1 MGLKYTKA
9 DGESLVSAL
18 TANVSSAE
26 EIINDLQEGVNHLT
40 SQLDNPS
47 SGLSGKAYHAANTLF
62 KQIVVPTLSELKSA
76 TTTIQ
81 SELTTY
87 KNSIKA
93 FDRYPDTVYDKEE
106 FERLLNI
113 KRQQKAL
120 TENHINIFMQA
131 LSTALS
137 KTATE
142 NLIFEG
148 KGLESVVNHYE
159 KEIRELEEKKQ
170 ILEEVESQT
179 SSLFEHSLQ
188 DFKQALQGA
197 KALKQGSFD
206 SKGNFTFNKNQDMS
220 WYKKLTGKDVS
231 DSLISKKDDKITL
244 EDLLTGNVSKE
255 NIQTAEDLK
264 NLAKAT
270 GLSLEVVWQM
280 FLTDKKHELNENYQM
295 LKKFI
300 DYSKD
305 QWDKAVKA
313 PVIHDT
319 DKITTTITSWSAV
332 GITVVEIKNETTGEV
347 ISQSNDGFEEFM
359 NSFNGGN
366 GEHDTIINGPSKEEL
381 RQPTIPSSTEIIND
395 TKDSLEGGILNGIA
409 QAIILSKKDAVKT
422 ETTVISGK
430 EYLKNKY
437 NEENSFLEKQRIKE
451 MQQVSGYNGRG
462 N

>member
-9 DGESLVSAL
+9 DGENLVSAL
-18 TANVSSAE
+18 TTNVSSAE

-93 FDRYPDTVYDKEE
+93 FDRYPDAVYDKDE

-231 DSLISKKDDKITL
+231 DSLISKKDDEITL
-244 EDLLTGNVSKE
+244 KDLLEGNVSKE
-255 NIQTAEDLK
+255 NQETLEQLK
-264 NLAKAT
+264 SIAKAT
-270 GLSLEVVWQM
+270 GMSIESVWNL
-280 FLTDKKHELNENYQM
+280 FCKGAKNE
-295 LKKFI
+295 
-300 DYSKD
+300 
-305 QWDKAVKA
+305 WDKASHSWKQPKVSA
-313 PVIHDT
+313 N
-319 DKITTTITSWSAV
+319 DKIVKTVFFTNQGSETVIYNQTTNEVLSISGGGYLEKLITFNATDSGGKAQGNRYV
-332 GITVVEIKNETTGEV
+332 TKNKPEADSEPTKSEKVQQGLKRVYDTYSGAWNSINAAAEFKASYKSDTTKMTGEEYLDEYDKEKLA
-347 ISQSNDGFEEFM
+347 QEEKELEKDWQDM
-359 NSFNGGN
+359 S
-366 GEHDTIINGPSKEEL
+366 NGP
-381 RQPTIPSSTEIIND
+381 
-395 TKDSLEGGILNGIA
+395 
-409 QAIILSKKDAVKT
+409 V
-422 ETTVISGK
+422 
-430 EYLKNKY
+430 KY
-437 NEENSFLEKQRIKE
+437 NN
-451 MQQVSGYNGRG
+451 
-462 N
+462 

>member
-1 MGLKYTKA
+1 MGLKYSKA

-18 TANVSSAE
+18 TTNVSSAE
-26 EIINDLQEGVNHLT
+26 EIINDLQEGVNHLI

-93 FDRYPDTVYDKEE
+93 FDRYPDAVYDKNE

-220 WYKKLTGKDVS
+220 WYKKLTGKDVN
-231 DSLISKKDDKITL
+231 DSLISKKDDEITL
-244 EDLLTGNVSKE
+244 KDLLEGNVSKE
-255 NIQTAEDLK
+255 NQATFEQLK
-264 NLAKAT
+264 KISEAT
-270 GLSLEVVWQM
+270 GMSLQAVWNL
-280 FLTDKKHELNENYQM
+280 FSESKKKEFSENFEDFQ
-295 LKKFI
+295 KFI
-300 DYSKD
+300 KYGKNE
-305 QWDKAVKA
+305 WNKAVKT
-313 PVIHDT
+313 PEVHGDDT
-319 DKITTTITSWSAV
+319 IKIITIYYEYGGTTYTAV
-332 GITVVEIKNETTGEV
+332 YKVNETTNTLLFQSGGGWVDEFKTYNFGADQRDDLYGGDFGE
-347 ISQSNDGFEEFM
+347 
-359 NSFNGGN
+359 
-366 GEHDTIINGPSKEEL
+366 NGPADNKEVFFDGVLGLESAL
-381 RQPTIPSSTEIIND
+381 QIDSEVRKSFKIQED
-395 TKDSLEGGILNGIA
+395 TMSGTKYLESIDN
-409 QAIILSKKDAVKT
+409 
-422 ETTVISGK
+422 
-430 EYLKNKY
+430 
-437 NEENSFLEKQRIKE
+437 
-451 MQQVSGYNGRG
+451 
-462 N
+462 

>member
-18 TANVSSAE
+18 TTNVSSAE

-62 KQIVVPTLSELKSA
+62 KQIVVPTLSELKNA

-81 SELTTY
+81 SELSTY
-87 KNSIKA
+87 SSAIKA
-93 FDRYPDTVYDKEE
+93 FDRYPDSVYDKEE

-159 KEIRELEEKKQ
+159 NEIRELEEKKQ

-231 DSLISKKDDKITL
+231 DSLISKKDDEITL
-244 EDLLTGNVSKE
+244 KDLMEGNVSKE
-255 NIQTAEDLK
+255 NQETLEQLK
-264 NLAKAT
+264 SIAKAT
-270 GLSLEVVWQM
+270 GMKIADVWNM
-280 FLTDKKHELNENYQM
+280 FYKYGKSEYDKTK
-295 LKKFI
+295 I
-300 DYSKD
+300 SKD
-305 QWDKAVKA
+305 ISENDR
-313 PVIHDT
+313 I
-319 DKITTTITSWSAV
+319 
-332 GITVVEIKNETTGEV
+332 VVYNVSYGPKGNPTNGLIVVVNETTKQI
-347 ISQSNDGFEEFM
+347 ISQS
-359 NSFNGGN
+359 GGN
-366 GEHDTIINGPSKEEL
+366 PLESFDDSESDVLSYFPKEFEPDGSIPRPAPAERAASVGGSISKAAG
-381 RQPTIPSSTEIIND
+381 IYN
-395 TKDSLEGGILNGIA
+395 TKSNY
-409 QAIILSKKDAVKT
+409 KV
-422 ETTVISGK
+422 VMNGK
-430 EYLKNKY
+430 EYIEQKKAQEERKKL
-437 NEENSFLEKQRIKE
+437 EENIR
-451 MQQVSGYNGRG
+451 QQQTINPNRQGSSAEDFGG
-462 N
+462 

>member
-81 SELTTY
+81 SELSTY
-87 KNSIKA
+87 SFAIKA
-93 FDRYPDTVYDKEE
+93 FDHYPDSVYDKEE

-131 LSTALS
+131 LSTAVS

-159 KEIRELEEKKQ
+159 KEIQELQDKIQ
-170 ILEEVESQT
+170 ILETVEGQT

-197 KALKQGSFD
+197 KGLKQGSFD
-206 SKGNFTFNKNQDMS
+206 SRGNFTFNKGQNLS
-220 WYKKLTGKDVS
+220 WYQKLTGKNVDN
-231 DSLISKKDDKITL
+231 SLISKKDDEITL
-244 EDLLTGNVSKE
+244 KDLLEGNVSKE
-255 NIQTAEDLK
+255 NQATLEQLK
-264 NLAKAT
+264 SIAKAT
-270 GLSLEVVWQM
+270 GMKIEDVWNM
-280 FLTDKKHELNENYQM
+280 FYKYGKTEYDKTKM
-295 LKKFI
+295 
-300 DYSKD
+300 SKD
-305 QWDKAVKA
+305 IDEC
-313 PVIHDT
+313 
-319 DKITTTITSWSAV
+319 DKI
-332 GITVVEIKNETTGEV
+332 VVYNVSYGPKGDPTNGLIVVVNETTGQI
-347 ISQSNDGFEEFM
+347 ISQS
-359 NSFNGGN
+359 GGN
-366 GEHDTIINGPSKEEL
+366 PLESFDDSESDVLSYFPKE
-381 RQPTIPSSTEIIND
+381 
-395 TKDSLEGGILNGIA
+395 LEGNGNIPRPAPAERAASVGGSVAKAAGIYNTK
-409 QAIILSKKDAVKT
+409 SNY
-422 ETTVISGK
+422 TVTMNGK
-430 EYLKNKY
+430 EYLEQKKEQ
-437 NEENSFLEKQRIKE
+437 EERRKKKIR
-451 MQQVSGYNGRG
+451 RRH
-462 N
+462 

>member
-9 DGESLVSAL
+9 DGESLVSSL

-62 KQIVVPTLSELKSA
+62 KQIVAPTLSELKSA

-81 SELTTY
+81 SELRTY
-87 KNSIKA
+87 KNSIQA
-93 FDRYPDTVYDKEE
+93 FDRYSDAVYDKDE

-131 LSTALS
+131 LNTAVA

-244 EDLLTGNVSKE
+244 KDLLEGNVSKE
-255 NIQTAEDLK
+255 NQETLEQLK
-264 NLAKAT
+264 SIAKAT
-270 GLSLEVVWQM
+270 GMKIEDVWNM
-280 FLTDKKHELNENYQM
+280 FYKYGKSEYDKTKM
-295 LKKFI
+295 
-300 DYSKD
+300 SKD
-305 QWDKAVKA
+305 ISESDR
-313 PVIHDT
+313 I
-319 DKITTTITSWSAV
+319 
-332 GITVVEIKNETTGEV
+332 VVYNVSYGPKGDPTNGLIVVVNETTGQI
-347 ISQSNDGFEEFM
+347 ISQS
-359 NSFNGGN
+359 GGN
-366 GEHDTIINGPSKEEL
+366 PLESFD
-381 RQPTIPSSTEIIND
+381 
-395 TKDSLEGGILNGIA
+395 DSESD
-409 QAIILSKKDAVKT
+409 ILSYFPKEFEPDGSIPRPAPAERAASVGGSIGKAASIYSTKSNYKV
-422 ETTVISGK
+422 VMNGK
-430 EYLKNKY
+430 EYLEQKKEQ
-437 NEENSFLEKQRIKE
+437 EERKRLEESIRKQQTINPNRQGTSSE
-451 MQQVSGYNGRG
+451 DFGG
-462 N
+462 

>member
-18 TANVSSAE
+18 TTNVSSAE

-81 SELTTY
+81 SELMTY

-93 FDRYPDTVYDKEE
+93 FDRYPDAVYDKDE

-131 LSTALS
+131 LSTAVA

-179 SSLFEHSLQ
+179 ISLFEHSLQ

-197 KALKQGSFD
+197 KSLKQGSFD
-206 SKGNFTFNKNQDMS
+206 SKGNFTFNKSQDMS
-220 WYKKLTGKDVS
+220 WYKNLTGKDVS
-231 DSLISKKDDKITL
+231 DSLISKKDDEITL
-244 EDLLTGNVSKE
+244 KDLLEGNVSKE
-255 NIQTAEDLK
+255 NQETLSQLK
-264 NLAKAT
+264 SIAKVTGMNIESVWNLFCKGAK
-270 GLSLEVVWQM
+270 
-280 FLTDKKHELNENYQM
+280 NE
-295 LKKFI
+295 
-300 DYSKD
+300 
-305 QWDKAVKA
+305 WDKASHSWKQPKVNA
-313 PVIHDT
+313 S
-319 DKITTTITSWSAV
+319 DKIVKTIFYTNQGSETVIYNQTTNEVLSISGGGYLEKLITFNATDSSGKAKGNSYIKKYNPPTSEEPTKLQKIQAKLKQNYDTVSGAWNDIVSASEFQKSYKSESTNMS
-332 GITVVEIKNETTGEV
+332 GQEYLDEYEKMAFAQNEKELEKNL
-347 ISQSNDGFEEFM
+347 QDM
-359 NSFNGGN
+359 A
-366 GEHDTIINGPSKEEL
+366 NGP
-381 RQPTIPSSTEIIND
+381 
-395 TKDSLEGGILNGIA
+395 
-409 QAIILSKKDAVKT
+409 V
-422 ETTVISGK
+422 
-430 EYLKNKY
+430 KY
-437 NEENSFLEKQRIKE
+437 NN
-451 MQQVSGYNGRG
+451 
-462 N
+462 

>member
-76 TTTIQ
+76 TTSIQ

-93 FDRYPDTVYDKEE
+93 FDRYPDAVYDKAE
-106 FERLLNI
+106 FERLLNL

-131 LSTALS
+131 LNTAVS

-148 KGLESVVNHYE
+148 KGLESVVNHYDQ
-159 KEIRELEEKKQ
+159 EIRELEEKKQ

-231 DSLISKKDDKITL
+231 DSLISKKDDEITL
-244 EDLLTGNVSKE
+244 KDLLEGNVSKE
-255 NIQTAEDLK
+255 NQETFEQLKKLAE
-264 NLAKAT
+264 AT
-270 GLSLEVVWQM
+270 GMSLQAVWNL
-280 FLTDKKHELNENYQM
+280 FSESKKKEFSENFEDFQ
-295 LKKFI
+295 KFI
-300 DYSKD
+300 KYGENE
-305 QWDKAVKA
+305 WNKAVKT
-313 PVIHDT
+313 PEVHGNDVI
-319 DKITTTITSWSAV
+319 KIITIHYEYGGTTYTAV
-332 GITVVEIKNETTGEV
+332 YKVNETTNTLLFQSGGGWLDEFKTYNFGADQRDDLYGGDFGENAPADNKEV
-347 ISQSNDGFEEFM
+347 FFDGVLGLESALQIDSEVRK
-359 NSFNGGN
+359 SFKIQ
-366 GEHDTIINGPSKEEL
+366 EDT
-381 RQPTIPSSTEIIND
+381 
-395 TKDSLEGGILNGIA
+395 
-409 QAIILSKKDAVKT
+409 
-422 ETTVISGK
+422 ISGK
-430 EYLKNKY
+430 KYLESIDN
-437 NEENSFLEKQRIKE
+437 
-451 MQQVSGYNGRG
+451 
-462 N
+462 

>member
-18 TANVSSAE
+18 TTNVSSAE

-93 FDRYPDTVYDKEE
+93 FDRYPDAVYDKDE

-220 WYKKLTGKDVS
+220 WYKKLTGKDVN
-231 DSLISKKDDKITL
+231 DSLISKKDDEITL
-244 EDLLTGNVSKE
+244 KDLLEGNVSKE
-255 NIQTAEDLK
+255 NQETFERLKKLAE
-264 NLAKAT
+264 AT
-270 GLSLEVVWQM
+270 GMSLQAVWNLFSESKKKELS
-280 FLTDKKHELNENYQM
+280 ENFEDFQ
-295 LKKFI
+295 KFI
-300 DYSKD
+300 KYGENE
-305 QWDKAVKA
+305 WNKAVKT
-313 PVIHDT
+313 PEVDGDDT
-319 DKITTTITSWSAV
+319 IKIITIYYEYGGTTYTAV
-332 GITVVEIKNETTGEV
+332 YKVNETTNTLLFQSGGGWLDEFKTYNFGDDQRDDLYGGDFGENAPADNKEV
-347 ISQSNDGFEEFM
+347 FFDGVLGLESALQIDSEVRK
-359 NSFNGGN
+359 SFKIQ
-366 GEHDTIINGPSKEEL
+366 EDTISG
-381 RQPTIPSSTEIIND
+381 
-395 TKDSLEGGILNGIA
+395 TKYLESIDN
-409 QAIILSKKDAVKT
+409 
-422 ETTVISGK
+422 
-430 EYLKNKY
+430 
-437 NEENSFLEKQRIKE
+437 
-451 MQQVSGYNGRG
+451 
-462 N
+462 